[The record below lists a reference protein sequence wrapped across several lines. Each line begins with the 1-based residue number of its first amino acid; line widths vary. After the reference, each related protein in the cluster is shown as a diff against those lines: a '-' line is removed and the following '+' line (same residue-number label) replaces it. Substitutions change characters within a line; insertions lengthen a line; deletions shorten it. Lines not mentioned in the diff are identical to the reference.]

1 MKNFKTFLNES
12 YANWENDEPVS
23 YAKHLE
29 KTFGSPDEMTDSQL
43 CWFNK
48 DGFKRIVIK
57 DEYILHGSPAP
68 HYDFIYCYIDSRVP
82 EKFAEPLA
90 ESSGS
95 ILIDYLKGEVGARC
109 GSITANATTLNY
121 VLDVVAER
129 VSPTKM
135 EYERR
140 ILEMKRMFNDGEKYE
155 LEWWPDESG
164 DADPKNK
171 YYIKEM
177 NK

>member
-12 YANWENDEPVS
+12 YSNWENDEPVS

-171 YYIKEM
+171 YYIKGD
-177 NK
+177 